1 MSVLHPSKVS
11 YYGLNKRIFLSNPRY
26 KSGSCVKTKPNF
38 NVLIK
43 LEKARF
49 IAECGPSLKIK
60 DPALYS
66 SIIGKKV
73 KSAPLVLE
81 KTNQEE
87 VKEKTSYNELD
98 EYQKRRDAERKA
110 ELEKAREKLKK
121 KQVKFNFIT
130 PRKDWSIYGGWVN
143 AYEPVNKGRL
153 GSTQEWKKKEKFPT
167 YY

>member
-38 NVLIK
+38 NQLIK
-43 LEKARF
+43 QETARF
-49 IAECGPSLKIK
+49 IEECGSSLMIK
-60 DPALYS
+60 NPALYS
-66 SIIGKKV
+66 SIMSKKV
-73 KSAPLVLE
+73 KTASTVLE
-81 KTNQEE
+81 KTNNEE

-110 ELEKAREKLKK
+110 ELEKARAKLKK
-121 KQVKFNFIT
+121 NEVKSNFIAS
-130 PRKDWSIYGGWVN
+130 RKDWSVYGGWVN
-143 AYEPVNKGRL
+143 ANLSVNVGKL
-153 GSTQEWKKKEKFPT
+153 GSTQGWRIEKPEKE

>member
-1 MSVLHPSKVS
+1 MSDLHPSKVS
-11 YYGLNKRIFLSNPRY
+11 YYGRNKRIFLSNPRY
-26 KSGSCVKTKPNF
+26 KSSSSVKTKPNF
-38 NVLIK
+38 NLLIK

-49 IAECGPSLKIK
+49 IAECGASIKIK

-73 KSAPLVLE
+73 KSVPLMSE
-81 KTNQEE
+81 KTNHEE

-110 ELEKAREKLKK
+110 ELEKARAKLKK
-121 KQVKFNFIT
+121 NEVKSNFIAS
-130 PRKDWSIYGGWVN
+130 RKDWSIYGGWVN
-143 AYEPVNKGRL
+143 ANLSVNVGKL
-153 GSTQEWKKKEKFPT
+153 GSTQGWRIEKPEKE